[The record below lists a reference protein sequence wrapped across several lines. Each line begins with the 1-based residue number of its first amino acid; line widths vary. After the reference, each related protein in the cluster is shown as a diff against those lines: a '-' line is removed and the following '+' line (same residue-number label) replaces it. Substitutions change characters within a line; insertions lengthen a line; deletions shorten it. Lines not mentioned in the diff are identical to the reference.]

1 MDVNVTNY
9 GLQRIV
15 VYEGDTVESLVTA
28 FVRQCPIDEFMI
40 DKLKLL
46 LQQQMDNVLERIDEN
61 EESKSGGEEN
71 EEDDFNS

>member
-28 FVRQCPIDEFMI
+28 FVRQCPIDDFMI
-40 DKLKLL
+40 EKLKLL

-71 EEDDFNS
+71 EEEDSNS

>member
-1 MDVNVTNY
+1 VNVTNY

-46 LQQQMDNVLERIDEN
+46 LQQ
-61 EESKSGGEEN
+61 
-71 EEDDFNS
+71 

>member
-1 MDVNVTNY
+1 VDVNVTNY

-71 EEDDFNS
+71 EEDDSNS